1 MLYYEK
7 IQQIRRFFTLALYG
21 MLHGIELFKN
31 LNLLLLYRG
40 FPGVKNL
47 PAMQETWFDP
57 LVGKIPWRRKWQ
69 PTPVF
74 LPGKPHGQR
83 SLVGYSP
90 WGCQRVGHDLATKQ
104 HYNNIGMEDGSSC

>member
-1 MLYYEK
+1 
-7 IQQIRRFFTLALYG
+7 

-83 SLVGYSP
+83 RL
-90 WGCQRVGHDLATKQ
+90 
-104 HYNNIGMEDGSSC
+104 